1 MREDGMRDQL
11 ENAAQEA
18 ERHGRLPS
26 AADVMRRGD
35 RRRTRATATRAVAAA
50 LIVVAG
56 GGGWWLAQDGP
67 DRGTP
72 APPATASPDPSPT
85 PDDVAPTQPAVTFQ
99 APDGS
104 LLTTRTEPGV
114 ELAAPEDVA
123 GPTMALWYTEATST
137 PDTFVLRNGAEAD
150 GKELCL
156 QIPAEGTVFA
166 TECDAAASD
175 QSFLLSPVEGSAYT
189 LSTDLGYVVA
199 EADGSLTT
207 STDPADATPFTV
219 ADPDDPGTVP
229 DL

>member
-72 APPATASPDPSPT
+72 APPATADRRHCANGS
-85 PDDVAPTQPAVTFQ
+85 AA
-99 APDGS
+99 APDRIHMNPVS
-104 LLTTRTEPGV
+104 SSSAV
-114 ELAAPEDVA
+114 
-123 GPTMALWYTEATST
+123 
-137 PDTFVLRNGAEAD
+137 
-150 GKELCL
+150 
-156 QIPAEGTVFA
+156 
-166 TECDAAASD
+166 AASPRI
-175 QSFLLSPVEGSAYT
+175 SNRRSVVMGHPFIAACRSG
-189 LSTDLGYVVA
+189 GYQA
-199 EADGSLTT
+199 GKAQRKA
-207 STDPADATPFTV
+207 P
-219 ADPDDPGTVP
+219 
-229 DL
+229 